1 MITPI
6 QEMVAQNSQKGLDN
20 LANYSGIITG
30 SFNPFT
36 STAIYHYGN
45 YRLWY
50 KPLESKWVVWKN
62 EKFCFSF
69 ERDTKVIDMIERM
82 NNYEK
87 EVYI

>member
-1 MITPI
+1 MTPI
-6 QEMVAQNSQKGLDN
+6 QEMIIKSSQRGLDDPTN
-20 LANYSGIITG
+20 ISGIIIG

-36 STAIYHYGN
+36 STAIYHYSN
-45 YRLWY
+45 YQLWY

-82 NNYEK
+82 DNELLIRR
-87 EVYI
+87 VL